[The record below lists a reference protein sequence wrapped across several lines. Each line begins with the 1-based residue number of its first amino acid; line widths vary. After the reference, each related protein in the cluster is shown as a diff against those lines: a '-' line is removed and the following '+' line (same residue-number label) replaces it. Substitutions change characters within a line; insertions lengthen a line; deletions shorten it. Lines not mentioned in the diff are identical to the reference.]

1 MLTTNLL
8 RNSVPALVTA
18 IDNALPP
25 AWNSCVSGFVVTPT
39 SINRTHMTIW
49 CRHKQ
54 IQGQLTAIE
63 VYINDD
69 GDFFTARDD
78 VYPVLKDWLN
88 TISSRERQ
96 RDRNNQIREELLHR
110 VALKFEPMA
119 SF

>member
-1 MLTTNLL
+1 MLTTNIL

-39 SINRTHMTIW
+39 SINRNHMTIW
-49 CRHKQ
+49 CKHRQ

-78 VYPVLKDWLN
+78 VYPLIKTWL
-88 TISSRERQ
+88 TDIISRERQ
-96 RDRNNQIREELLHR
+96 HDRNNQIREELLQR
-110 VALKFEPMA
+110 VTTKFEPMTA
-119 SF
+119 F